1 MIFET
6 GCLTI
11 DKYSLFDQFIKMAM
25 IAYIKKSF
33 RLIAFL
39 SIVSVVTGCY
49 LPGSF
54 DAEIELSRTG
64 HYKMSFDGYIVE
76 ITLYDGLRKKKLTQK
91 QIKDKIKQVIG
102 DFKRDRGTKEV
113 SYYNQGAFKVRWV
126 KTGDVIKSKMITFFR
141 RNENMLSI
149 TYDKKKAIITLR
161 GKYIKKQDRDRL
173 IQMGLDVQGVIK
185 IKTDAKVL
193 SHNATKVTKDGLIT
207 IYGWKLNSIEDP
219 SPRMVVTLGL
229 L

>member
-76 ITLYDGLRKKKLTQK
+76 ITLYDGSIVARRDGYVLLQSHYELQERLSWNPTWQLPERAEVDDNGRLR
-91 QIKDKIKQVIG
+91 VW
-102 DFKRDRGTKEV
+102 
-113 SYYNQGAFKVRWV
+113 Y
-126 KTGDVIKSKMITFFR
+126 
-141 RNENMLSI
+141 
-149 TYDKKKAIITLR
+149 
-161 GKYIKKQDRDRL
+161 
-173 IQMGLDVQGVIK
+173 LDGE
-185 IKTDAKVL
+185 
-193 SHNATKVTKDGLIT
+193 
-207 IYGWKLNSIEDP
+207 IE
-219 SPRMVVTLGL
+219 S
-229 L
+229 